1 MDGSGHTVTPNP
13 SGLCRQTLHLLLLGS
28 IPPAKQSHTHGT
40 PKLPSPGIQPAHY
53 WRNFAFSPT
62 LLLSQTPNC
71 ILQLHSPPPAALL
84 HSSPA
89 SSFASFAHSILFS
102 STLPFS
108 LKAKGYCHHPTHL
121 SLSVSAGQLGTLHS
135 AGRVRPLVVLT
146 QRAPQTLKLKKTER
160 KKKPKKQTKN
170 PTEKHI
176 PKILAPT
183 RSAVA
188 ALQLLPG
195 LQRYPCKHH
204 GPQIQADHPLL
215 PPWLQEGLHPAAP
228 CCSHGPSAPVLTQH
242 EQLLSRGKNNRH
254 PSFQT
259 SDPAVS
265 WIGLS
270 FAKGLK

>member
-53 WRNFAFSPT
+53 WRNLAFSPT

-84 HSSPA
+84 HSSYA

-121 SLSVSAGQLGTLHS
+121 SLCVSWAARNAPFRRQSPSLGCAYTTS
-135 AGRVRPLVVLT
+135 
-146 QRAPQTLKLKKTER
+146 PQTLKLKKTER
-160 KKKPKKQTKN
+160 KKKTKETNKKTPQ
-170 PTEKHI
+170 
-176 PKILAPT
+176 
-183 RSAVA
+183 RSTF
-188 ALQLLPG
+188 LK
-195 LQRYPCKHH
+195 YS
-204 GPQIQADHPLL
+204 PQPEA
-215 PPWLQEGLHPAAP
+215 WLQPCSCCQDSRGTHANTTALRFRQTIPCCHPGCRKGCILLLPAAP
-228 CCSHGPSAPVLTQH
+228 TVLPP
-242 EQLLSRGKNNRH
+242 RC
-254 PSFQT
+254 
-259 SDPAVS
+259 
-265 WIGLS
+265 
-270 FAKGLK
+270 

>member
-53 WRNFAFSPT
+53 WRNLAFSPT

-160 KKKPKKQTKN
+160 KKKPKKQTKK
-170 PTEKHI
+170 PHREAH
-176 PKILAPT
+176 
-183 RSAVA
+183 S
-188 ALQLLPG
+188 
-195 LQRYPCKHH
+195 
-204 GPQIQADHPLL
+204 
-215 PPWLQEGLHPAAP
+215 
-228 CCSHGPSAPVLTQH
+228 
-242 EQLLSRGKNNRH
+242 
-254 PSFQT
+254 
-259 SDPAVS
+259 
-265 WIGLS
+265 
-270 FAKGLK
+270 